1 MSISHRLTITNSCLY
16 NISTLNYRSIFGIL
30 FLVII
35 LSTVMDKY
43 NMFQSAESE
52 CTTNNVGDVT
62 LDCYRLYW
70 HQLDFFAIFPGT
82 TSKVLYSFSLK
93 RNVRQLLNVNESP
106 EDIRSIHGIRALN
119 ALMLLAS
126 HKSMAMFF
134 NPYSNRTAMTE
145 VTLIYYM
152 INDYIKWYVREDY
165 S

>member
-1 MSISHRLTITNSCLY
+1 MGISHRLITTNECLY
-16 NISTLNYRSIFGIL
+16 NISILNYRSVFGVL

-52 CTTNNVGDVT
+52 CTTDNVVDVT
-62 LDCYRLYW
+62 PDCYRLYW
-70 HQLDFFAIFPGT
+70 HQLDFYPIFPGT
-82 TSKVLYSFSLK
+82 ASKVLYSFSLK
-93 RNVRQLLNVNESP
+93 RNVRQLLSVNESP
-106 EDIRSIHGIRALN
+106 EDIGSVHGIRALN

-145 VTLIYYM
+145 VTIIYYIWLM
-152 INDYIKWYVREDY
+152 IIKNYSEDY